1 MAGYSPPAAGQYAD
15 MRVYSRSLALSLT
28 AVSTMFWNLL
38 PVAGLSGQPP
48 SSELALSRYRPTLLL
63 QMLAALR

>member
-1 MAGYSPPAAGQYAD
+1 

-38 PVAGLSGQPP
+38 PVAGLSGQTP
-48 SSELALSRYRPTLLL
+48 SSELALSRYRPTLPL